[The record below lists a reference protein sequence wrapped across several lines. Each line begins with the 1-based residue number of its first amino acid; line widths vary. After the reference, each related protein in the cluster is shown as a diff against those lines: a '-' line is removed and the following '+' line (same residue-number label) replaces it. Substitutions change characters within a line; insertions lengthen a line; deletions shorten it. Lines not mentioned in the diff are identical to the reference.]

1 MGFKQ
6 TNPRIG
12 YGDRGIRLDLE
23 AKMVGGGG
31 GFNFLWW
38 WSCWLDVVTG
48 VHRGSHEGGH
58 MVALVGWSR
67 TVQLGAAHGCLGWLS
82 MEAQRWLSQG

>member
-12 YGDRGIRLDLE
+12 CGDRGICLDLE

-38 WSCWLDVVTG
+38 WSCCLRGGAVVYI
-48 VHRGSHEGGH
+48 VE
-58 MVALVGWSR
+58 L
-67 TVQLGAAHGCLGWLS
+67 LS
-82 MEAQRWLSQG
+82 T